1 MTSTT
6 LSTIGLQ
13 ADAVRKSY
21 AIGRSEIRVLQEVNV
36 AFPVSETTMIQ
47 GASGSGKSTLLHILG
62 GLEKP
67 DSGRV
72 LWNGDSVYDWSG
84 NQLAAWRNHTI
95 GFVFQSYH
103 LLPELSALENVDLP
117 ARLDGRG
124 DEFVSLRLLE
134 QVGLAAR
141 AQHRP
146 AELSGGE
153 QQRVAI
159 ARALRNN
166 PELLLAD
173 EPTGN
178 LDAATGREIIGLLLE
193 LQKTQKK
200 TLIVVTHD
208 DTIARLGQ
216 HIFRLAT
223 GEIQR

>member
-1 MTSTT
+1 MS
-6 LSTIGLQ
+6 SQLQ
-13 ADAVRKSY
+13 THSVRKSY
-21 AIGRSEIRVLQEVNV
+21 AVGRNEIRVLQQIDV
-36 AFPVSETTMIQ
+36 AFVPGEITMIR

-67 DSGRV
+67 DSGEVSWR
-72 LWNGDSVYDWSG
+72 GEAIYQWSS
-84 NQLAAWRNHTI
+84 NQLAGWRNHTI
-95 GFVFQSYH
+95 GFVFQAYH
-103 LLPELSALENVDLP
+103 LLPELSAMENVDLP

-124 DEFVSLRLLE
+124 DDTEALRLLE
-134 QVGLAAR
+134 AVGVGHR
-141 AQHRP
+141 AHHRP

-178 LDAATGREIIGLLLE
+178 LDAATGREIMSLLLE
-193 LQKTQKK
+193 LQQTQKK

-216 HIFRLAT
+216 NTFILAG